1 MKLFVKNIALFSIVI
16 IMIIAAAEIYVEN
29 LSNPCKDKHKW
40 MLAHSENVE
49 TLVLGSSHTYYGI
62 RPDML
67 GKNAYSLAL
76 VSQTYR
82 YDAYLLQHYNMPKLK
97 NVIIPFSYFSL
108 WEDIDLQ
115 KEMSFEATRYRIYMD
130 CDIHSRIGEYG
141 FEFMHINSFKEKLKS
156 IYTPSKMSWD
166 EYGWGTNYTIESRN
180 EDWDNGEIR
189 AKNNTYP
196 DNSEYVS
203 LNINFLQNII
213 DFCNNRNIKVTI
225 ITTPVSDTFLKYES
239 SYQKEINKK
248 ELRRIL
254 KQNPNIK
261 YLNFENDSSF
271 TDKDFYDADHL
282 NTDGATKL
290 TLKLSEM
297 MRN

>member
-1 MKLFVKNIALFSIVI
+1 MKLFIKNIALFSII
-16 IMIIAAAEIYVEN
+16 IILIIVASEIYVES

-40 MLAHSENVE
+40 MMSHSENVE

-115 KEMSFEATRYRIYMD
+115 EEMSFEATRYRIYMD
-130 CDIHSRIGEYG
+130 CDIHYRIGEYG
-141 FEFMHINSFKEKLKS
+141 FEFMHLDSFKEKLKS
-156 IYTPSKMSWD
+156 LYIPSHMSWD
-166 EYGWGTNYTIESRN
+166 EYGWGTNYTLESRN

-196 DNSEYVS
+196 DNTEYVPM
-203 LNINFLQNII
+203 NIAFLKEMI
-213 DFCNNRNIKVTI
+213 DFCNKRNTKVII
-225 ITTPVSDTFLKYES
+225 ITTPVSHTFLENES
-239 SYQKEINKK
+239 SYQKEINSR
-248 ELRRIL
+248 ELFSIL
-254 KQNPNIK
+254 EQYPSVTYMN
-261 YLNFENDSSF
+261 YENDSSF
-271 TDKDFYDADHL
+271 TDDDFYDSDHL

-290 TLKLSEM
+290 TLKLSEILKD
-297 MRN
+297 

>member
-225 ITTPVSDTFLKYES
+225 ITTPVSYTFLKYES